1 MEFCLDK
8 KLCSPVIEEK
18 TVEKKEDQRP
28 VERLSD
34 ISDEAVVCQIKNG
47 SEAAFAELTKRYM
60 KKSYSFAFRIVGDME
75 AARDLTQ
82 DVFVKIYSTIGGFKE
97 GAKFFSWYYR
107 ILLNHCINYK
117 RRKKL
122 VSMLP
127 FTDVFTREDYREKD
141 ENVIPDD
148 VNHEEKKDTAE
159 YVRTA
164 IDSLSP
170 KHKAVIVMFDIEGI
184 PQEQIAEILEVSV
197 GTVRSRIHYARKQ
210 LKSLLKKH
218 I

>member
-1 MEFCLDK
+1 MELCLEK
-8 KLCSPVIEEK
+8 KMYSPVIEEK
-18 TVEKKEDQRP
+18 TVEKK
-28 VERLSD
+28 VEHGKGARLSD
-34 ISDEAVVCQIKNG
+34 ISDEAVVRLIKNG

-60 KKSYSFAFRIVGDME
+60 KKSYSFAYRIVGDME
-75 AARDLTQ
+75 AAKDLTQ
-82 DVFVKIYSTIGGFKE
+82 DIFVKIYSTIGGFKE

-127 FTDVFTREDYREKD
+127 FTDVFTREEYREKD

-148 VNHEEKKDTAE
+148 EDYETKKDTVE

-164 IDSLSP
+164 IDKLSS
-170 KHKAVIVMFDIEGI
+170 KHKAVIVLFDLEGI
-184 PQEQIAEILEVSV
+184 AQEQIAEILDVSV

-210 LKSLLKKH
+210 LKSLLIKH
-218 I
+218 K

>member
-1 MEFCLDK
+1 ME
-8 KLCSPVIEEK
+8 LCFENNLCRPVIEVK
-18 TVEKKEDQRP
+18 TVEKKE
-28 VERLSD
+28 EHKTAARLSD
-34 ISDEAVVCQIKNG
+34 ISDEAVVSLIKDG

-60 KKSYSFAFRIVGDME
+60 KKSYSFAYRIVGDME
-75 AARDLTQ
+75 AAKDLTQ
-82 DVFVKIYSTIGGFKE
+82 DIFVKIYSTIGGFKE

-141 ENVIPDD
+141 ENVIPDEE
-148 VNHEEKKDTAE
+148 NSEEKKDTVA

-164 IDSLSP
+164 IDKLSP
-170 KHKAVIVMFDIEGI
+170 KHKAVIVLFDLEGI
-184 PQEQIAEILEVSV
+184 PQEQIAEIIGVSV

-210 LKSLLKKH
+210 LKILLKKH